1 MKKIIITLAVIILAI
16 QFFPVKRDNPLIS
29 ADFYTPAVVKNIF
42 EKGCYN
48 CHSNQT
54 EWPWYAY
61 IAPVSWI
68 VAQNV
73 NDGRAKLNF
82 SEWGNYPGD
91 KSAKLM
97 GKIWEELD
105 EDRMPPG
112 LYLLMHSD
120 SKISIEEKSL
130 IKSWAGK

>member
-1 MKKIIITLAVIILAI
+1 MII
-16 QFFPVKRDNPLIS
+16 QFFPVKRDNPRIT

-42 EKGCYN
+42 AKGCYD

-54 EWPWYAY
+54 KWPWYAY

-68 VAQNV
+68 VAQDV
-73 NDGRAKLNF
+73 NEGRAHLNF
-82 SEWGNYPGD
+82 SDWGNYSGE
-91 KSAKLM
+91 KRAKLM
-97 GKIWEELD
+97 GEIWEELD
-105 EDRMPPG
+105 EERMPPG
-112 LYLLMHSD
+112 LYLFMHSD

>member
-1 MKKIIITLAVIILAI
+1 M
-16 QFFPVKRDNPLIS
+16 S
-29 ADFYTPAVVKNIF
+29 
-42 EKGCYN
+42 G
-48 CHSNQT
+48 
-54 EWPWYAY
+54 YAY

-73 NDGRAKLNF
+73 NEGRAKLNF
-82 SEWGNYPGD
+82 SEWGTYTGE
-91 KSAKLM
+91 KRAELM
-97 GKIWEELD
+97 GEIWEELN

-112 LYLLMHSD
+112 LYLLMHPD